1 VGRALV
7 KVAVAAC
14 SALVVYKDAI
24 LLVKRGREPAR
35 GLWALPGGVVEWGE
49 LVRDAVR
56 REVLEETGVEIEAGE
71 IVDVV
76 DVLYRE
82 GGELLYHYVVVCFR
96 GYYLRGEP
104 RPGGDAEDARW
115 VPMRELNQYKL
126 TPTTMNVLE
135 KRLRPIL

>member
-1 VGRALV
+1 MV
-7 KVAVAAC
+7 KAAVAAC
-14 SALVVYKDAI
+14 SAMVVYEDSI

-49 LVRDAVR
+49 RVRDAVR

-82 GGELLYHYVVVCFR
+82 GGELLYHYVVVCFN

-115 VPMRELNQYKL
+115 VPVRELNQYKL
-126 TPTTMNVLE
+126 TPTTMNLLE